1 MSIEPNRLFVPA
13 LAPVYRSGHD
23 GVETLLRL
31 VAGGF
36 LVIHGAGK
44 IVDPFGAVQMVE
56 GLGFYPGV
64 LWSPLLA
71 ITEFFGGILLA
82 IGLLTRPAAFALAY
96 TMGVAMWLTVI
107 GPAVQ
112 SGNTVAGFLP
122 AYDAFDVNAWRTPLW
137 QFALLG
143 ASLALLF
150 AGSGTL
156 AFDRAI
162 FGRPLPALRPLPRQH
177 DAD

>member
-13 LAPVYRSGHD
+13 LAPIYRSGHD

-64 LWSPLLA
+64 IWSPLLA

-82 IGLLTRPAAFALAY
+82 IGLLTRPAAFAATIVLLVTVYFHWVQLDQGFSGAEKSLLWA
-96 TMGVAMWLTVI
+96 AMTFYFVI
-107 GPAVQ
+107 RG
-112 SGNTVAGFLP
+112 GNRHSV
-122 AYDAFDVNAWRTPLW
+122 DARLKKTF
-137 QFALLG
+137 
-143 ASLALLF
+143 
-150 AGSGTL
+150 
-156 AFDRAI
+156 
-162 FGRPLPALRPLPRQH
+162 
-177 DAD
+177 

>member
-82 IGLLTRPAAFALAY
+82 IGLLTRPAAFAATIVLLVTVYFHWIQLDQGFSGAEKSLLWA
-96 TMGVAMWLTVI
+96 AMTFYFVI
-107 GPAVQ
+107 RG
-112 SGNTVAGFLP
+112 GNRHSVDSRLKKTF
-122 AYDAFDVNAWRTPLW
+122 
-137 QFALLG
+137 
-143 ASLALLF
+143 
-150 AGSGTL
+150 
-156 AFDRAI
+156 
-162 FGRPLPALRPLPRQH
+162 
-177 DAD
+177 

>member
-36 LVIHGAGK
+36 LVIHSASK

-64 LWSPLLA
+64 FWSPLLA

-82 IGLLTRPAAFALAY
+82 IGLLTRPAAFAATIVLLVTVYFHWIQLDQGFSGAEKSLLW
-96 TMGVAMWLTVI
+96 VAMTLYFVI
-107 GPAVQ
+107 RG
-112 SGNTVAGFLP
+112 GNRHSV
-122 AYDAFDVNAWRTPLW
+122 DARLKKTF
-137 QFALLG
+137 
-143 ASLALLF
+143 
-150 AGSGTL
+150 
-156 AFDRAI
+156 
-162 FGRPLPALRPLPRQH
+162 
-177 DAD
+177 

>member
-36 LVIHGAGK
+36 LVIHGASK

-64 LWSPLLA
+64 FWSPLLA

-82 IGLLTRPAAFALAY
+82 IGLLTRPTAFAATIVLLVTVYFHWIQLDQGFSGAEKSLLWA
-96 TMGVAMWLTVI
+96 AMTFYFVI
-107 GPAVQ
+107 RG
-112 SGNTVAGFLP
+112 GNRHSV
-122 AYDAFDVNAWRTPLW
+122 DARLKKTF
-137 QFALLG
+137 
-143 ASLALLF
+143 
-150 AGSGTL
+150 
-156 AFDRAI
+156 
-162 FGRPLPALRPLPRQH
+162 
-177 DAD
+177 

>member
-36 LVIHGAGK
+36 LVIHGASK

-64 LWSPLLA
+64 FWSPLLA

-82 IGLLTRPAAFALAY
+82 IGLLTRPAAFAATIVLLVTVYFHWIQLDQGFSGAEKSLLWA
-96 TMGVAMWLTVI
+96 AMTFYFVI
-107 GPAVQ
+107 RG
-112 SGNTVAGFLP
+112 GNRHSV
-122 AYDAFDVNAWRTPLW
+122 DARLKKTF
-137 QFALLG
+137 
-143 ASLALLF
+143 
-150 AGSGTL
+150 
-156 AFDRAI
+156 
-162 FGRPLPALRPLPRQH
+162 
-177 DAD
+177 

>member
-71 ITEFFGGILLA
+71 ITEFFGGFLLA
-82 IGLLTRPAAFALAY
+82 IGLLTRPAAFAATIVLLVTVYFHWIQLDQGFSGAEKSLLWA
-96 TMGVAMWLTVI
+96 AMTFYFVI
-107 GPAVQ
+107 RG
-112 SGNTVAGFLP
+112 GNRYSVDSRLKKTF
-122 AYDAFDVNAWRTPLW
+122 
-137 QFALLG
+137 
-143 ASLALLF
+143 
-150 AGSGTL
+150 
-156 AFDRAI
+156 
-162 FGRPLPALRPLPRQH
+162 
-177 DAD
+177 

>member
-13 LAPVYRSGHD
+13 LAPVYRSGHE

-36 LVIHGAGK
+36 LVIHGASK

-64 LWSPLLA
+64 FWSPLLA

-82 IGLLTRPAAFALAY
+82 IGLLTRPAAFAATIVLLVTVYFHWIQLDQGFSGAEKSLLWA
-96 TMGVAMWLTVI
+96 AMTFYFVI
-107 GPAVQ
+107 RG
-112 SGNTVAGFLP
+112 GNRHSV
-122 AYDAFDVNAWRTPLW
+122 DARLKKTF
-137 QFALLG
+137 
-143 ASLALLF
+143 
-150 AGSGTL
+150 
-156 AFDRAI
+156 
-162 FGRPLPALRPLPRQH
+162 
-177 DAD
+177 